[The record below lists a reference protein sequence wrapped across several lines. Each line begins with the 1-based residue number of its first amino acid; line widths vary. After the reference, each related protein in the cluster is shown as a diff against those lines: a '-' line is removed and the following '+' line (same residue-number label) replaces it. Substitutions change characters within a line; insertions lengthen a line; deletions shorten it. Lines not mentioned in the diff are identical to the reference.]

1 MDGARPRSN
10 ARKLDTMKIGF
21 LCSDIDIPLFG
32 DEGCSIHVRDFTD
45 ALVDS
50 GHDVF
55 IVCPSLGE
63 SMIAGIK
70 SSLYHLQPRGLDAL
84 GWSLVE
90 QEPIIQNQQLERDL
104 RSVAYNFW
112 LQSEG
117 SSIIEREKPDVLYE
131 RYSLFGWGGIELARR
146 HRIPLM
152 LEVNDPLCREQA
164 GYEKFTLTATAER
177 MESEIIRGADAVIAI
192 SKWIQNWVI
201 SLGVN
206 EQDVHIVPN
215 GVSLKLFAERQN
227 GETVRQRYNLG
238 KERLIGFLGS
248 FQPWHDVEGLLR
260 AFSKLYAD
268 DHNLRLLLVG
278 DGQQREALEETV
290 RQLGLGAGVIFTG
303 NIPHDSV
310 PEYLAAMDV
319 AVAPYNWKEDF
330 YGSPLKIFEYMAA
343 GKPTVAAAIGQIEEV
358 IEHGKTGWLY
368 PSGDHEQLAHGLA
381 SLLYSPELSSAI
393 SNAAR
398 EKILSDHTWKAIAT
412 RVTALAGVL
421 LEDKIGAETN
431 LAQRR

>member
-1 MDGARPRSN
+1 
-10 ARKLDTMKIGF
+10 MKIGF

-45 ALVDS
+45 ALVDL
-50 GHDVF
+50 GHNVF

-63 SMIAGIK
+63 STTVGIK
-70 SSLYHLQPRGLDAL
+70 SRLYHLQPRGLDAL
-84 GWSLVE
+84 GWSSVE
-90 QEPIIQNQQLERDL
+90 EEPIIQNQQLERDL

-117 SSIIEREKPDVLYE
+117 SSIMKREKPDLLYE
-131 RYSLFGWGGIELARR
+131 RYSLFGWGWIELARR
-146 HRIPLM
+146 RRIPLM

-177 MESEIIRGADAVIAI
+177 MEKEIIRGADTVIAT
-192 SKWIQNWVI
+192 SKWVKNWVI

-206 EQDVHIVPN
+206 EPDVHVVPN
-215 GVSLKLFAERQN
+215 GVSLKLFAERKS
-227 GETVRQRYNLG
+227 GDTVRQRYNL
-238 KERLIGFLGS
+238 ERERVIGFVGS
-248 FQPWHDVEGLLR
+248 FQPWHDVQGLLN
-260 AFSKLYAD
+260 AFSTLYAD

-278 DGQQREALEETV
+278 DGEQREALEEAGC
-290 RQLGLGAGVIFTG
+290 QLGLGSAVIFTG

-310 PEYLAAMDV
+310 PDYIAAMDV
-319 AVAPYNWKEDF
+319 AVAPYNWTEDF
-330 YGSPLKIFEYMAA
+330 YGSPLKLFEYMAA
-343 GKPTVAAAIGQIEEV
+343 GKPTVAAAIGQIEDV

-368 PSGDHEQLAHGLA
+368 PSGDHKQLAHGLA

-398 EKILSDHTWKAIAT
+398 EKILRDHTWKAIAT
-412 RVTALAGVL
+412 RVTDLADVL
-421 LEDKIGAETN
+421 LKDEM
-431 LAQRR
+431 AQQR